1 MNVELD
7 TVEPVTPAPERG
19 WLGYDEQDHWRAW
32 VAVTTLLPDRL
43 NRDLQ
48 QAAGISLPDYEI
60 LVRLSE
66 APDRRLRMS
75 DLANVTLSSRS
86 RLSHQIDRMEAA
98 GLVDRVS
105 CTEDRRG
112 QFAAMTARGWETLV
126 AAAPHHVD
134 SVRAH
139 LVDVLTPEQFA
150 ALGDACRAIAA
161 HLEQLPHGLEPSACH

>member
-1 MNVELD
+1 MA
-7 TVEPVTPAPERG
+7 TEPRRG
-19 WLGYDEQDHWRAW
+19 WLSLEQQEQWRAW

-66 APDRRLRMS
+66 TPDRQLRMS
-75 DLANVTLSSRS
+75 ELAEITLSSRS
-86 RLSHQIDRMEAA
+86 RLSHQIDRMQAA

-105 CTEDRRG
+105 CTDDRRG
-112 QFAAMTARGWETLV
+112 QFAVLTPRGWETLV

-134 SVRAH
+134 SVREH
-139 LVDVLTPEQFA
+139 LVDVLTAQQFE
-150 ALGDACRAIAA
+150 ALADACRAIAA
-161 HLEQLPHGLEPSACH
+161 HLANASETDDVDSACA

>member
-1 MNVELD
+1 M
-7 TVEPVTPAPERG
+7 TTAPERG
-19 WLGYDEQDHWRAW
+19 WLNVDQQDQWRAW
-32 VAVTTLLPDRL
+32 IAVTTLLPDRL

-75 DLANVTLSSRS
+75 ELADVTLSSRS

-112 QFAAMTARGWETLV
+112 QFAAMTSRGWETLV

-139 LVDVLTPEQFA
+139 LVDVLTPEQFN
-150 ALGDACRAIAA
+150 ALGEACRAIVA
-161 HLEQLPHGLEPSACH
+161 HLEQLQERSGSSECP